1 MQKDGSKPVMIRVNQ
16 RFMLK
21 ANAGKESRK
30 PKTVEKD
37 SDSNE
42 SIFEYGSPQSE
53 LSEWSDIDDSS
64 DDDENTQLVEGVVPP
79 TDDVVQPSDR
89 IENKL
94 AEEGSKNFRK
104 GMYVILDK
112 KESFFL
118 QRLPRSLMMV

>member
-1 MQKDGSKPVMIRVNQ
+1 MIRVNQ
-16 RFMLK
+16 RSMLK

-53 LSEWSDIDDSS
+53 LSEQSDIDDSS

-89 IENKL
+89 IENK
-94 AEEGSKNFRK
+94 GSKNFRK

-112 KESFFL
+112 RESFFL

>member
-1 MQKDGSKPVMIRVNQ
+1 
-16 RFMLK
+16 MLK

-53 LSEWSDIDDSS
+53 LSEWSGIDDSS

-79 TDDVVQPSDR
+79 TDDAVQPSER

-94 AEEGSKNFRK
+94 AEEGSKDFRK

-112 KESFFL
+112 RESFFL
-118 QRLPRSLMMV
+118 ERLPRSLMMV